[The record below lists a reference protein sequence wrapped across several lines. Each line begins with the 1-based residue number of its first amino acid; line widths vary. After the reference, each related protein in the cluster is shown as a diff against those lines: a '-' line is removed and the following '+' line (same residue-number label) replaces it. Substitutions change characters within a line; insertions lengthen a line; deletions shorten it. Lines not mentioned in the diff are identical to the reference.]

1 MKVISLCKK
10 IVLGIVLLGT
20 ISSNVNAQSNDIDI
34 SLSGDLVSSYVWRG
48 VKQTGASV
56 QPALSAS
63 YKGFTIGSWAST
75 DFGNN
80 DGFKEVDFT
89 ASYAIKGLSV
99 ALTDYWWDGE
109 GAANYFGGESLNG
122 SNNGHMLEA
131 SLGYTFSEKFPLSLS
146 WNTFFMGKGN
156 KKENGKN
163 SYSTFIEASYPFS
176 VKNVDFGL
184 SIGVTPWKSVIYQ
197 TEKFSVTQIKLHA
210 SKTIQITDNFSVP
223 IFGDIIFNPD
233 KRNED
238 VNFVF
243 GITIN

>member
-10 IVLGIVLLGT
+10 IVLGIVLVVAGLG
-20 ISSNVNAQSNDIDI
+20 SLNAQSNEIDI
-34 SLSGDLVSSYVWRG
+34 HLSGDLVNSYVWRG
-48 VKQTGASV
+48 LKQTGASV
-56 QPALSAS
+56 QPSLGVT
-63 YKGFTIGSWAST
+63 YKSFTLESWAST

-89 ASYAIKGLSV
+89 ASYANKGFAV

-109 GAANYFGGESLNG
+109 GAANYFGGQTKNG
-122 SNNGHMLEA
+122 NNSSHMLEGT
-131 SLGYTFSEKFPLSLS
+131 LEYTFSEKFPLCLS
-146 WNTFFMGKGN
+146 WNTFFVGKGN

-163 SYSTFIEASYPFS
+163 SYSTFIEASYPFT
-176 VKNVDFGL
+176 VKDIDFGL
-184 SIGVTPWKSVIYQ
+184 AVGVTPWKSVIYQ

-210 SKTIQITDNFSVP
+210 SKTIKITDSFSVP

-233 KRNED
+233 KGNED

-243 GITIN
+243 GVTIN